1 VVNLT
6 QIAKIKIIAN
16 IIDPTAFMI
25 VLSANEVMGRGFTL
39 PRDKIDKMIK
49 DRKEKEHLAAVI
61 KK

>member
-1 VVNLT
+1 M
-6 QIAKIKIIAN
+6 
-16 IIDPTAFMI
+16 AFMI

-49 DRKEKEHLAAVI
+49 ARKEKEHLAAFI

>member
-1 VVNLT
+1 MNLT

-16 IIDPTAFMI
+16 LIDPMAFMI

-49 DRKEKEHLAAVI
+49 DRKEKEHLAAFI